1 MRHQR
6 KTIKLGRKEGHRK
19 SLLSNLAVSLI
30 EHNRIKTTLAKAKA
44 LRPLAEKLVTI
55 GKKNTIH
62 ARRTAKAVLR
72 QDEAVTKLF
81 AEIAPRAANRKGGY
95 TRIIKLPQRL
105 SDAAEVAFIE
115 WVDAPVLV
123 ETATPEPKPAKKA
136 AAKKS
141 EPKAEAKAEA
151 KTEEAPAA
159 EAEKPAKK
167 TRAKKSEEKAAE

>member
-6 KTIKLGRKEGHRK
+6 KTVKLGLKEGHRK
-19 SLLSNLAVSLI
+19 SMLANLAVSLI

-72 QDEAVTKLF
+72 QDDAVTKLF
-81 AEIAPRAANRKGGY
+81 AEIAPRAADRKGGY
-95 TRIIKLPQRL
+95 TRIIKLVKRQ

-115 WVDAPVLV
+115 WTDAPVLV
-123 ETATPEPKPAKKA
+123 ETATPEPKAAKKA
-136 AAKKS
+136 AKPKT
-141 EPKAEAKAEA
+141 EPKAEA
-151 KTEEAPAA
+151 TPAA
-159 EAEKPAKK
+159 EGEKPAKK
-167 TRAKKSEEKAAE
+167 PRAKKTEDKPAE

>member
-72 QDEAVTKLF
+72 QDDAVTKLF
-81 AEIAPRAANRKGGY
+81 AEIAPRAADRKGGY

-123 ETATPEPKPAKKA
+123 ETATPEPKAAKKA
-136 AAKKS
+136 TKKA
-141 EPKAEAKAEA
+141 EPKAETKAEAKAD
-151 KTEEAPAA
+151 TAA
-159 EAEKPAKK
+159 ESEKPAKK
-167 TRAKKSEEKAAE
+167 AKAKKSEEKSAE

>member
-1 MRHQR
+1 MRHKR

-72 QDEAVTKLF
+72 QDDAVTKLF
-81 AEIAPRAANRKGGY
+81 AEIAPRAAERKGGY

-123 ETATPEPKPAKKA
+123 ETATPEPKAAKKA
-136 AAKKS
+136 TKKA

-151 KTEEAPAA
+151 KTEAKAE

-167 TRAKKSEEKAAE
+167 PKAKKSEKSEE

>member
-72 QDEAVTKLF
+72 QDGAVTKLF
-81 AEIAPRAANRKGGY
+81 AEIAPRAADRKGGY

-115 WVDAPVLV
+115 WVDSPVLV
-123 ETATPEPKPAKKA
+123 ETATPEPKAAKKA
-136 AAKKS
+136 AK
-141 EPKAEAKAEA
+141 PKTEAKAEA
-151 KTEEAPAA
+151 TTEAKAEEA
-159 EAEKPAKK
+159 EMPAKK
-167 TRAKKSEEKAAE
+167 PKAKKSEEKSAE

>member
-105 SDAAEVAFIE
+105 SDSAEVAFIE

-136 AAKKS
+136 AAKKTAAKA
-141 EPKAEAKAEA
+141 EKAEAK
-151 KTEEAPAA
+151 EEAPAA
-159 EAEKPAKK
+159 EAAEKPAKK
-167 TRAKKSEEKAAE
+167 AKAKKSEEKSAE